1 MTKRVNK
8 ILWHGAVIPKAASKD
23 GATDGLNRGEVYIY
37 EEDNNPTI
45 YVQTNKGNI
54 KAISADLS
62 KYVTTE
68 AVNNLLQ
75 TKLDIQY
82 FNRLF
87 VAVDADGNE
96 ISPNDYETIIA
107 SIKARYS
114 FWSAGEV
121 SAYGN
126 GSGSGSGGSSTTG
139 DFFGISVGDTE
150 YRNVDGWVTLPED
163 FGGGDAPD
171 LSGYATEAWVEG
183 KGYATTSDLDTR
195 IDALVNGAPA
205 AYDTLKEIADVLS
218 GNVNSIGDI
227 VTTLGTKADKATT
240 LAGYGIADAYTKSE
254 TNTLIDG
261 YVAVLQGGIDA
272 LWARN
277 SFDELGVGHLY
288 ADTLSVGAILS
299 GLPESLKNPYVLTF
313 GSKTYDGSVPVTLTA
328 GDIGALTAHQTIY
341 DLTFQSG
348 VFSAKTFDP
357 NGAAQTVSIPTT
369 TAHIAESGNLYFT
382 NARALA
388 AVQSQLDAKLSIATF
403 EDLFEKVN
411 VGTTASPVYA
421 IKAKYSFFSV
431 GEVSAYGSSDGSSSG
446 GSGGL
451 IQTVYGYSDLGGSFS
466 DTTLTDTFNA
476 YTINQIASR
485 VASLESGSAL
495 SFVTSGSGNVV
506 TGISK
511 SGTAVTVT
519 KGLTA
524 LTAHQSIYA
533 LTIQKNG
540 TNIGTYTPNSAAKTI
555 NIAVPTTV
563 AELSDAGNYL
573 TGVTSSMITTAL
585 GYTPYNAANFTKAN
599 IKSTLG
605 ISDWALAGAKPS
617 YAFSEITDTPTTLS
631 GYGITDAQRAVYLY
645 NQSTYYADTTTHP
658 NILAYQNSSDTSKF
672 WFYDTKYFKE
682 QSETATRTQIAWGYK
697 DYGMKQRYYADSAWS
712 NWVTFLHSGNY
723 NSYAVTLG
731 TVQTITGAKTFSTR
745 TIISNGAD
753 LTFMASNSSK
763 MDPGDLVFADN
774 TGAELCRLY
783 YADTSKNLNIRFGS
797 SASSYVLFHGG
808 NYNSYAPTLT
818 GGGASGT
825 WGISIT
831 GNANYILSSTYL
843 GSDVNTVHTKTP
855 GLFFDTAIARDT
867 ANIPGYSSYQNGMIT
882 MQLHDVSDA
891 AAQFYTHYNGPLYFR
906 SSKTEA
912 WQTVLTSTNYS
923 SVLNDSYYTEA
934 EVDSKLSGYLPLSGG
949 TMSNT
954 NVVTNLN
961 ADLLDGYNISRMLIT
976 PGRIWDSIDLNTV
989 SSNTQSYF
997 AEIRTSEITT
1007 ENCPIT
1013 GYGAFLSLTNGVA
1026 KMQLVGNSAALY
1038 YRGEQSPSTSIV
1050 SDWKRIAFTDS
1061 NITGNAASATKLQ
1074 TARTIW
1080 GQSFDGTGNVTG
1092 NLYIPNNS
1100 GVYAYDTNS
1109 NSLRELFFSS
1119 ENQLFLGIDNCSLG
1133 YSSYVCG
1140 NSIGFQTGTIR
1151 VINMLLDA
1159 SGNLGIG
1166 TLSPFYKLHVNGTFN
1181 ATTIYQ
1187 NGVALDSIIDSY
1199 VTALQGGIDALWARN
1214 SFEELYA
1221 EHLAAD
1227 TIAGASIFGDAV
1239 NTGSVI
1245 ASGVTVGGTTANNG
1259 TYALY
1264 VTGSAYVTSGI
1275 VSGAEIT
1282 AYSQRSLKNVIDERG
1297 LSLEELKVIKP
1308 TRYTWKDGRDERIH
1322 VGGIADDVQTVL
1334 PEVVYEHGGLLTMDY
1349 GNASFAVATS
1359 LIKPV
1364 TEHEE
1369 KIAMLERRIEELE
1382 EEVKQLKKV

>member
-1 MTKRVNK
+1 MSEQTIQLRKNNTDK
-8 ILWHGAVIPKAASKD
+8 EAVPSS
-23 GATDGLNRGEVYIY
+23 LLLGEVAVNLLDRSLFSYDGSEIIKLY
-37 EEDNNPTI
+37 TGADKYFDASGNANNALKLGGYLP
-45 YVQTNKGNI
+45 
-54 KAISADLS
+54 ADFATSNDLD
-62 KYVTTE
+62 KYV
-68 AVNNLLQ
+68 
-75 TKLDIQY
+75 
-82 FNRLF
+82 
-87 VAVDADGNE
+87 
-96 ISPNDYETIIA
+96 
-107 SIKARYS
+107 
-114 FWSAGEV
+114 
-121 SAYGN
+121 
-126 GSGSGSGGSSTTG
+126 
-139 DFFGISVGDTE
+139 
-150 YRNVDGWVTLPED
+150 
-163 FGGGDAPD
+163 
-171 LSGYATEAWVEG
+171 
-183 KGYATTSDLDTR
+183 
-195 IDALVNGAPA
+195 A
-205 AYDTLKEIADVLS
+205 A
-218 GNVNSIGDI
+218 
-227 VTTLGTKADKATT
+227 
-240 LAGYGIADAYTKSE
+240 
-254 TNTLIDG
+254 
-261 YVAVLQGGIDA
+261 LQGGIDA

-299 GLPESLKNPYVLTF
+299 GLPESLKNPYGLTF
-313 GSKTYDGSVPVTLTA
+313 GSKTYDGSAPVTFTA

-357 NGAAQTVSIPTT
+357 NGAAQTVNIPTT
-369 TAHIAESGNLYFT
+369 TAHIAESSNLYFT

-388 AVQSQLDAKLSIATF
+388 AVQSQLDTKLNIATF

-485 VASLESGSAL
+485 VSSLESGSAL

-540 TNIGTYTPNSAAKTI
+540 TNVGTYTPNSAAKTI
-555 NIAVPTTV
+555 NITVPTTV

-573 TGVTSSMITTAL
+573 TGITSSMVVGAL

-605 ISDWALAGAKPS
+605 ISDWALAGTKPS
-617 YAFSEITDTPTTLS
+617 YAFSEITDTPTVLA

-645 NQSTYYADTTTHP
+645 NTYYADTTIHP
-658 NILAYQNSSDTSKF
+658 NIIAYQSSSDMSKF
-672 WFYDTKYFKE
+672 WFYDTKYFQK
-682 QSETATRTQIAWGYK
+682 QSETANRTQIAWGYK

-712 NWVTFLHSGNY
+712 DWVTFLHSGNY
-723 NSYAVTLG
+723 SSYAVTLG
-731 TVQTITGAKTFSTR
+731 TVQTITGAKTFSTQ
-745 TIISNGAD
+745 TQISNSAN
-753 LTFMASNSSK
+753 LTFRASDSLK
-763 MDPGDLVFADN
+763 TDPGDIVFADN
-774 TGAELCRLY
+774 TGVELGRFFYDSANKDLRV
-783 YADTSKNLNIRFGS
+783 RFG
-797 SASSYVLFHGG
+797 ASDPTKTVIHSG

-843 GSDVNTVHTKTP
+843 GSNVNTVHTKKP
-855 GLFFDTAIARDT
+855 GLFFDTAIALGT

-891 AAQFYTHYNGPLYFR
+891 AAQLYTHYNGPLYFR

-923 SVLNDSYYTEA
+923 SVLNDSYYTEV

-949 TMSNT
+949 TLSGNLILNSILYQKGTYAFFSNSSGAGGYFSGRGLYSHT
-954 NVVTNLN
+954 DFAFKGTIFEWTEEGVLN
-961 ADLLDGYNISRMLIT
+961 FISQPTVNNNKIWHAGNDGSGSGLDADLLDGYDGTRHLRSFTRSEIGTSPNFDNPSFPMSFFERRTTSETSGETGT
-976 PGRIWDSIDLNTV
+976 PPPLSYAGVLSLKTPDNVAMMQLSG
-989 SSNTQSYF
+989 SNTHGWYIRGKQSGNVTL
-997 AEIRTSEITT
+997 ADVSWQQIALTTS
-1007 ENCPIT
+1007 N
-1013 GYGAFLSLTNGVA
+1013 V
-1026 KMQLVGNSAALY
+1026 
-1038 YRGEQSPSTSIV
+1038 
-1050 SDWKRIAFTDS
+1050 
-1061 NITGNAASATKLQ
+1061 ASATKLQ

-1100 GVYAYDTNS
+1100 GVCAYDTNS

-1119 ENQLFLGIDNCSLG
+1119 ANQLFLGIDNCSLG

-1140 NSIGFQTGTIR
+1140 NSIGFQTGTNR
-1151 VINMLLDA
+1151 TTNMLIDA
-1159 SGNLGIG
+1159 SGNVIIG
-1166 TLSPFYKLHVNGTFN
+1166 ALSSSYKLHVNGTFN

-1187 NGVALDSIIDSY
+1187 NGVTLDSIIDSY

-1227 TIAGASIFGDAV
+1227 TIAGTSIFGDTV

-1245 ASGVTVGGTTANNG
+1245 ASGVTVGGSTANNG

-1349 GNASFAVATS
+1349 GNASFAVAAS

-1364 TEHEE
+1364 AEHEE